1 MIDLKELLEI
11 AGPEKL
17 EYIVT
22 VNGNP
27 VWDYKMAGYDTVL
40 LIEHTQDGI
49 EEEYVSLLE
58 LKKYVV
64 NCEIPFGI
72 AKFKVEETQEFI
84 TSFKWDTESKELCL
98 LKAK

>member
-22 VNGNP
+22 VNNNP

-40 LIEHTQDGI
+40 LIENTQDGI

-64 NCEIPFGI
+64 NCEIPFSI
-72 AKFKVEETQEFI
+72 VKFKVEETQELI
-84 TSFKWDTESKELCL
+84 ASFKWDIESKELCL